1 MKIRAL
7 ISRSIL
13 VAVLSILALCLPM
26 PVFAVSTI
34 TATSGGDGVFLLQG
48 IGVENAAALE
58 IVVSYDT
65 AALANPR
72 VVAGPLIA
80 GAMPVFNPNVPGT
93 IRILTVTLTPVRG
106 SGVIATMTFD
116 RKGSSP
122 GSITALAARL
132 ADINGSPIPSVAG
145 ITAPPVAAS
154 ESAVSAPAPDS
165 PTGPTKS
172 ASAAASTGT
181 PAAPIVVPS
190 PVLVVPGSP
199 SANVPETP
207 AASRPSG
214 QDVRPSVPA
223 EAGPAQQDR
232 LAMARTSD
240 TTLKGKD
247 ATTASSAAD
256 KSVYRQTSI
265 LERFRTYRGERTPA
279 AFIGLF
285 GNESMIGCRQEPPVA
300 LSDGKSVVRFV
311 FVSSPGTRTSSD
323 IAVMGAKLLSLK
335 RDPDNTNTWIVD
347 LLPDRG
353 AYQASVAVPL
363 GEVKM
368 IYPLTVA
375 PKIVIKPVRGK
386 TVTMAD
392 FDRYLKE
399 RGKDL
404 NKDGKLDDLDDFI
417 YTANYLRTVDST
429 TAHQQDPSVRR
440 SGR

>member
-13 VAVLSILALCLPM
+13 VAVMSILALCLPV

-34 TATSGGDGVFLLQG
+34 TTTSGGDGVFLLQG

-58 IVVSYDT
+58 ITVQYDT
-65 AALANPR
+65 ATLTNPR

-132 ADINGSPIPSVAG
+132 ADINGSPIPSVAS

-154 ESAVSAPAPDS
+154 ESAAASPGTDAPSTPATPPS
-165 PTGPTKS
+165 
-172 ASAAASTGT
+172 AASTGT
-181 PAAPIVVPS
+181 PAAPIIVQS

-240 TTLKGKD
+240 ATLKGRD
-247 ATTASSAAD
+247 AVTAAE

-265 LERFRTYRGERTPA
+265 LERFGTYRGERTPA
-279 AFIGLF
+279 ALMGLF
-285 GNESMIGCRQEPPVA
+285 DNESMIGCRQEPPVA

-375 PKIVIKPVRGK
+375 PKIVIRPVRGK

-392 FDRYLKE
+392 FDRYLRK

>member
-1 MKIRAL
+1 MSTKTL
-7 ISRSIL
+7 LSTGIL
-13 VAVLSILALCLPM
+13 VGVMSILALCRPS
-26 PVFAVSTI
+26 PAFAVSTI
-34 TATSGGDGVFLLQG
+34 TATPGGDGVFLLQG
-48 IGVENAAALE
+48 IGVEDAAALE
-58 IVVSYDT
+58 ITVQYDT
-65 AALANPR
+65 TTLANPH
-72 VVAGPLIA
+72 VVVGPLIA
-80 GAMPVFNPNVPGT
+80 GAMTAVNPNVAGS
-93 IRILTVTLTPVRG
+93 IRIVAIRLTPVRG

-122 GSITALAARL
+122 GGITSVAARL
-132 ADINGSPIPSVAG
+132 ADLKGSPIPSVAS
-145 ITAPPVAAS
+145 IVAPPAA
-154 ESAVSAPAPDS
+154 APVSADSSPAPDS
-165 PTGPTKS
+165 PSGPATS
-172 ASAAASTGT
+172 ASAASTGT
-181 PAAPIVVPS
+181 PAAPIVVTS

-199 SANVPETP
+199 SANVPETS
-207 AASRPSG
+207 AVSRSAE
-214 QDVRPSVPA
+214 QDTRPPIPA

-240 TTLKGKD
+240 ATLKGRD
-247 ATTASSAAD
+247 AATAAE

-265 LERFRTYRGERTPA
+265 LDRFRTYRGERTPA

-285 GNESMIGCRQEPPVA
+285 DNESMIGCRQEPPVA
-300 LSDGKSVVRFV
+300 FSDGKSVVRFV
-311 FVSSPGTRTSSD
+311 FISAPGARTSSD

-347 LLPDRG
+347 LVPDKG
-353 AYQASVAVPL
+353 AHQASVAVPL
-363 GEVKM
+363 GELKM

-375 PKIVIKPVRGK
+375 PKIDIRPVHGK

-417 YTANYLRTVDST
+417 FTANYLRTVDST
-429 TAHQQDPSVRR
+429 TAHQQDPSIHR

>member
-1 MKIRAL
+1 MMIRAL
-7 ISRSIL
+7 ISTSIL
-13 VAVLSILALCLPM
+13 ATVMSILALCLPV

-34 TATSGGDGVFLLQG
+34 TATSGGNGVFLLQG

-58 IVVSYDT
+58 IIVSYDT

-80 GAMPVFNPNVPGT
+80 GTMPVFNPDVPGT
-93 IRILTVTLTPVRG
+93 IRIVMVSLTPVRG

-116 RKGSSP
+116 RRGSSP
-122 GSITALAARL
+122 GRITALAARL
-132 ADINGSPIPSVAG
+132 ADLTGSPIPSVAS
-145 ITAPPVAAS
+145 IAAPPAAAPLSAAS
-154 ESAVSAPAPDS
+154 SPAPDS
-165 PTGPTKS
+165 PPGPTTS
-172 ASAAASTGT
+172 ASAASTG
-181 PAAPIVVPS
+181 ASVAPIAVPS

-199 SANVPETP
+199 SAGVPERP
-207 AASRPSG
+207 AAPRSAE
-214 QDVRPSVPA
+214 QDARPSVPP

-232 LAMARTSD
+232 LAMVRTGD
-240 TTLKGKD
+240 AAQKGKD
-247 ATTASSAAD
+247 ATTGSAAAD

-285 GNESMIGCRQEPPVA
+285 HDENLIGCRQEPPVA

-311 FVSSPGTRTSSD
+311 FVSASGARTSSD

-353 AYQASVAVPL
+353 AYQANVAVPL
-363 GEVKM
+363 GELKM

-375 PKIVIKPVRGK
+375 PKIDIRPVRGK

-399 RGKDL
+399 REKDL

-417 YTANYLRTVDST
+417 FTANYLSTVDPT
-429 TAHQQDPSVRR
+429 TAHQQDPSSHR

>member
-1 MKIRAL
+1 M
-7 ISRSIL
+7 
-13 VAVLSILALCLPM
+13 SILALCLPM
-26 PVFAVSTI
+26 PAFAVSTV
-34 TATSGGDGVFLLQG
+34 TATSAGDGVFLLQG
-48 IGVENAAALE
+48 LGIEGAAALE

-93 IRILTVTLTPVRG
+93 IRIVMVTLTPVRG

-132 ADINGSPIPSVAG
+132 ADINGSPIPSVAS

-154 ESAVSAPAPDS
+154 ESAAASPGTDAPS
-165 PTGPTKS
+165 GPATS
-172 ASAAASTGT
+172 ASAASTGT
-181 PAAPIVVPS
+181 PAAPIIVQS

-214 QDVRPSVPA
+214 QDARPSVQA
-223 EAGPAQQDR
+223 EAGPSQQDR

-240 TTLKGKD
+240 AAQKGKD
-247 ATTASSAAD
+247 AATGSSAAG

-363 GEVKM
+363 GELKM

-375 PKIVIKPVRGK
+375 PKIEIRPARGK
-386 TVTMAD
+386 SVTMAD
-392 FDRYLKE
+392 FDRYLRE